1 MKIKRIIMFAMVLIV
16 LIIGMGLISIK
27 WTQKVE
33 VETGTKTE
41 INIIQDEAL
50 LDIITNDEP
59 VPSDGSMTITGIF
72 IKRSEKKN

>member
-1 MKIKRIIMFAMVLIV
+1 MKIKRIIMFVIVSIV

-27 WTQKVE
+27 WPQKVE
-33 VETGTKTE
+33 VETE